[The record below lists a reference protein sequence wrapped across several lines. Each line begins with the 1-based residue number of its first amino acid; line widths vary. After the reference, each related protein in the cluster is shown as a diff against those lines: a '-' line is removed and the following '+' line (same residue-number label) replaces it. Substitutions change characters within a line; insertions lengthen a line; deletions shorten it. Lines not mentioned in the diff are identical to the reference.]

1 MDVHRHV
8 RLGPALVVRRGAI
21 PTIRTRGPAKP
32 RPPLWQDAPVM
43 SLSPRLSALSLVVA
57 VGAVAAYALLLRVAL
72 VRNHPEGYVVA
83 FALATALAALA
94 VARAR
99 GRRWPAWLALG
110 VCSLLLVAGAWFNF
124 VAARVPSTPTALH
137 LGERPPDFTLPD
149 AAGRPVS
156 LADYRGKKPVV
167 LVFYRGYW

>member
-1 MDVHRHV
+1 M
-8 RLGPALVVRRGAI
+8 LTTMLSSGWLAGLSVV
-21 PTIRTRGPAKP
+21 
-32 RPPLWQDAPVM
+32 L
-43 SLSPRLSALSLVVA
+43 A
-57 VGAVAAYALLLRVAL
+57 VGAVGAYARLLRFAV

-83 FALATALAALA
+83 FAVATALAALA

-110 VCSLLLVAGAWFNF
+110 LSSLLLLGGAWFNF
-124 VAARVPSTPTALH
+124 VGARVPDAPTALRV
-137 LGERPPDFTLPD
+137 GERPPDFTLPD

-156 LADYRGKKPVV
+156 LSDYRGDRPVV